1 MRRVT
6 EGSEQRTLDRL
17 PYKSFFP
24 KGLQT
29 MKSGRRFEEDRRLLP
44 CFGECKLVIARIED
58 TVEVH

>member
-1 MRRVT
+1 
-6 EGSEQRTLDRL
+6 
-17 PYKSFFP
+17 
-24 KGLQT
+24 